1 MSRQR
6 DSGSGAAEFVAKS
19 LWLVLV
25 LCFRNSFVLTVD
37 MKLGVSE
44 RFAALLALFSGC
56 SDEEPRR
63 PWHRSALLARFGS
76 DWCSAD
82 PSLALVCLF
91 ICFPHSVNFS
101 TRQLK
106 NTPTE
111 QLGPQ
116 KEQLSYPPPTSP
128 HSGSVSGQLSR
139 VFGREKHTVSERFTL
154 ANLQLVSSIFI
165 FLPSALPAITAR
177 ACGT

>member
-6 DSGSGAAEFVAKS
+6 DSGRGAAEFVAKS

-44 RFAALLALFSGC
+44 RFAAPLASF

-82 PSLALVCLF
+82 PSLALLCLF
-91 ICFPHSVNFS
+91 ICSPHSVNFS

-106 NTPTE
+106 KNTPSE

-116 KEQLSYPPPTSP
+116 KEQLSYPPPSPP

-177 ACGT
+177 ACET